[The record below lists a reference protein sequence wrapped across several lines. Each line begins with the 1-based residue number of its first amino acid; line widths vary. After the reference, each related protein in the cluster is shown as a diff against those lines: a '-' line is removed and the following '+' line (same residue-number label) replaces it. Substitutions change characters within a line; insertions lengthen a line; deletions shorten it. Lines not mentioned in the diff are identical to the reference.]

1 MTEHNTRLG
10 DIKQEIQKI
19 NVEFKFLLVDL
30 KNEIQTKFGNINES
44 KLMKA

>member
-10 DIKQEIQKI
+10 DFKQEIQEI
-19 NVEFKFLLVDL
+19 NVEFKSLLVDL